1 MSTRIPFDLSKFK
14 KISSNDTHTTLQHED
29 GHQLSV
35 AHKPLS
41 KQLLTQLLALPMS
54 NAEKAD
60 AGMAKGGKVMRQ
72 ANPKLQESKKSPS
85 APPEEEII
93 AEKGKEDA
101 ANRRRMDMGAQ
112 QAEYSPEVSRT
123 MQGAVDMTPK
133 GMHPTMEAHG
143 GPVKPTRKGVISAER
158 KENTLEGAAPLTR
171 TSMDVKHLPGYAQ
184 GGTPAQEEHQAVNA
198 SKKWTS
204 GGNTAGMMA
213 DGGNVAEEPLQ
224 IESTE
229 PEANPLQVEALPQD
243 VPSAAPPSTDT
254 AQAGVMQQQNGG
266 QGAQLPPGD
275 QAQLPTLQDSGHIN
289 EQRGT
294 FPGALEAGE
303 QGIEL
308 QRKAQTAVAQGQQ
321 QAVQEAIDPMQAAQ
335 EHFTKATND
344 LAQQRQIFNDYIQNN
359 PVQADHY
366 LKSMTTGGK
375 IMTGIGLILG
385 GIGGGLTHQ
394 ANPALQ
400 FLQSQIDRDIDAQK
414 AQISSRQNLLA
425 HNTEQYGNLR
435 DGMTATRLQLTD
447 ILAHK
452 LQSEALKQGGP
463 QAQANALLATQ
474 QLYQGVAPFMAR
486 LQVANA
492 LHSAAS
498 DNPQTVQHL
507 LNAAD
512 QFAPEVAKS
521 FRERYIP
528 GVGEA
533 SLPVPEKQRDEM
545 RARNNFNQQMGQL
558 IQFSKQNSGALDP
571 RVRAQGEA
579 LAAQVQ
585 DAYRQMNGLGVF
597 REGEQGF
604 VNSFIGQQ
612 PAQFFASFRSQP
624 GYQAAARI
632 NSQHL
637 SNLYKSFGVNVPT
650 ISKTPGF

>member
-14 KISSNDTHTTLQHED
+14 KIESNDTHTTLRHED

-54 NAEKAD
+54 NSEKAD
-60 AGMAKGGKVMRQ
+60 AGMAKGGKVSKDNGKS
-72 ANPKLQESKKSPS
+72 AISKDNNPKLQESRKQ
-85 APPEEEII
+85 PEDAILQRK
-93 AEKGKEDA
+93 AAEDA
-101 ANRRRMDMGAQ
+101 ANRSRMDKGAQ
-112 QAEYSPEVSRT
+112 QAPYSPDVDS
-123 MQGAVDMTPK
+123 AVQNATDMTPK
-133 GMHPTMEAHG
+133 GDHPAMEAKG
-143 GPVKPTRKGVISAER
+143 GPVRPTRKGVIAAER
-158 KENTLEGAAPLTR
+158 HENTQTGATPLTR
-171 TSMDVKHLPGYAQ
+171 TSMDVKHLPGYA
-184 GGTPAQEEHQAVNA
+184 
-198 SKKWTS
+198 
-204 GGNTAGMMA
+204 
-213 DGGNVAEEPLQ
+213 DGGEAEAPLQ

-243 VPSAAPPSTDT
+243 VPMPGQQPKSAMPAFASAD
-254 AQAGVMQQQNGG
+254 ASQEGVDQQQAPSGG
-266 QGAQLPPGD
+266 

-308 QRKAQTAVAQGQQ
+308 QRQAQTDVAAGQEKAVDQT
-321 QAVQEAIDPMQAAQ
+321 IDPMQKASA
-335 EHFTKATND
+335 HFQKATND
-344 LAQQRQIFNDYIQNN
+344 LAQQRQMFTDYIQKN

-366 LKSMTTGGK
+366 LKSMSTGSK

-394 ANPALQ
+394 ENPALK
-400 FLQSQIDRDIDAQK
+400 FLQSQIDRDIESQK
-414 AQISSRQNLLA
+414 ANLGRVQNLLQ

-447 ILAHK
+447 ILAQK
-452 LQSEALKQGGP
+452 LQAEALKQGG
-463 QAQANALLATQ
+463 AQAKANAMLATQ

-492 LHSAAS
+492 LHSAAGDS
-498 DNPQTVQHL
+498 PQTVQHL

-558 IQFSKQNSGALDP
+558 IQFSKANSGALDP

-612 PAQFFASFRSQP
+612 PAQLFASFRSQP

-637 SNLYKSFGVNVPT
+637 SNLYKSFGVNLSN
-650 ISKTPGF
+650 IAKTPGF